1 MAFFPHFSNL
11 HPYGG
16 ELHRKGGVLLKARLS
31 EWERELNYLRFRI
44 AEWKEFGSVEHPD
57 YYPFR
62 TFLLEKVGSH
72 LRFELKVS
80 AVLLCGDPFQ
90 TFDVK
95 QTFSSILVACEVA
108 VRSDDVPPLQNYADS
123 IFTFRERI
131 SPGEVTR
138 RIHVEEWH
146 QYHRTK
152 EDTTDT
158 PSQMDD
164 MFVRMRNEIGAME
177 RRSKEF
183 KKMVNEL
190 VGLVDEMQERERLGG
205 FANGLARGPRI
216 PHSRGGLVRS
226 SSDLQ
231 GMPVLADSRARL
243 PPPPIPSAAHRSPP
257 RRPHSS
263 RPTRSS
269 PLRHT
274 AADSAETSPRGG
286 SSTTITP
293 RVSPPPRPPRNPQ
306 RRLFSRVFHVPPRD
320 SSSIPLHRIPSP
332 SRVPSP
338 TSTPVTPPTSSSPA
352 QSRLIS
358 ETRTRLPPPLE
369 ASPVPYRPPGQRI
382 LSFLDRP

>member
-1 MAFFPHFSNL
+1 ML
-11 HPYGG
+11 
-16 ELHRKGGVLLKARLS
+16 V
-31 EWERELNYLRFRI
+31 
-44 AEWKEFGSVEHPD
+44 
-57 YYPFR
+57 
-62 TFLLEKVGSH
+62 
-72 LRFELKVS
+72 
-80 AVLLCGDPFQ
+80 LCGDPFQ
-90 TFDVK
+90 KSDVK
-95 QTFSSILVACEVA
+95 QTLSSILVACEVA

-131 SPGEVTR
+131 SPGEITR

-146 QYHRTK
+146 RYRRTK
-152 EDTTDT
+152 ENTTDT

-183 KKMVNEL
+183 KTMVDEL
-190 VGLVDEMQERERLGG
+190 AGLVEEMQERERLGG
-205 FANGLARGPRI
+205 FANGLARGPLI
-216 PHSRGGLVRS
+216 PHSRARAGLVHS

-243 PPPPIPSAAHRSPP
+243 PPPPLPLPGTASGSPP
-257 RRPHSS
+257 RQPSS

-274 AADSAETSPRGG
+274 TTHSSETRPLAG

-293 RVSPPPRPPRNPQ
+293 HASPPPRPPRNPN
-306 RRLFSRVFHVPPRD
+306 RRLFSRVFHVPPSP
-320 SSSIPLHRIPSP
+320 SSRTPLSRTPSP
-332 SRVPSP
+332 SRVPTP
-338 TSTPVTPPTSSSPA
+338 QIAPVTPPTSSLPA

-358 ETRTRLPPPLE
+358 ETRTRMPPPLE

-382 LSFLDRP
+382 LSFLNRP

>member
-72 LRFELKVS
+72 LRFELK
-80 AVLLCGDPFQ
+80 
-90 TFDVK
+90 
-95 QTFSSILVACEVA
+95 TFSSILVACEVA
-108 VRSDDVPPLQNYADS
+108 VRS

-183 KKMVNEL
+183 KKMVDEL

-243 PPPPIPSAAHRSPP
+243 PPPPIPSAVHRSPP

-382 LSFLDRP
+382 LSFLGRP